1 MKILVLDADRETA
14 RTLEPQLT
22 TAEIRAGY
30 GAGDGL
36 QLASS
41 GRWDLVL
48 LDEEFCGAG
57 LDLLARLHS
66 DDTMPPVVLL
76 TQQPTMDLALEAIR
90 RGAYDIMPKPPPVP
104 RLLEILL
111 SLGGSRRLRLLPVNP
126 VPADAVVGSS
136 PEMLT
141 VFKGIAR
148 AAVNDATVLL
158 LGESGSGKEM
168 VARVLHARSRRAQG
182 PFVAINCAAIP
193 ENLLE
198 SELFGHEKGAF
209 TGAIGRR
216 IGRFERASRGTL
228 FLDEIGDMSFALQSK
243 ILRAIQ
249 EREVE
254 RVGGTAPV
262 PIDVRIVAATHR
274 DLGAAVREGKFREDL
289 FYRLAVVTLHLPALR
304 ERGTDLDLLV
314 EHFVAFYAR
323 EHGHPIRAI
332 AEEAMELLRSYS
344 WPGNIRELRNVAERA
359 VVMADG
365 DILLP
370 QHLPQE
376 LSRPSPTSQLSRL
389 SDEPLCTLAEME
401 RRMIVR
407 ALRETSNNHT
417 VAATILGIHRNT
429 LRRKLLEYGILES

>member
-1 MKILVLDADRETA
+1 MKILVLDADRETV

-22 TAEIRAGY
+22 TAHVRAGY
-30 GAGDGL
+30 GAPDL
-36 QLASS
+36 QLAST

-57 LDLLARLHS
+57 LDLLTRLHA
-66 DDTMPPVVLL
+66 DDSMPPVVLL
-76 TQQPTMDLALEAIR
+76 SQHPTMDLALEAIR
-90 RGAYDIMPKPPPVP
+90 RGAYDVLPKPPPVS

-111 SLGGSRRLRLLPVNP
+111 GLGGSRRLHPLPVAP
-126 VPADAVVGSS
+126 PPADAVVGSS

-141 VFKGIAR
+141 IFKAIAR
-148 AAVNDATVLL
+148 AATSDATVLL

-168 VARVLHARSRRAQG
+168 VARALHARSRRAQG

-193 ENLLE
+193 EHLLE

-216 IGRFERASRGTL
+216 IGRFERANKGTL

-274 DLGAAVREGKFREDL
+274 DLAEAVREGNFREDL
-289 FYRLAVVTLHLPALR
+289 FYRLAVVALHLPALR

-323 EHGHPIRAI
+323 EHGHPIRAV
-332 AEEAMELLRSYS
+332 AEEAIDVLRRYS
-344 WPGNIRELRNVAERA
+344 WPGNIRQLRNVAERA

-365 DILLP
+365 DVLLP
-370 QHLPQE
+370 QHLPPE
-376 LSRPSPTSQLSRL
+376 LLRPPESPQGSANA
-389 SDEPLCTLAEME
+389 DEPLCTLGEME

-407 ALRETSNNHT
+407 ALRESDNNHT
-417 VAATILGIHRNT
+417 VAASVLGIHRNT
-429 LRRKLLEYGILES
+429 LRRKLAEYGIAEA